1 MGTSKSRG
9 AVHVALTAD
18 DIIRQPGLHSAIR
31 QQCRIMQQ
39 TYDGNPRLASVF
51 GSQHRWLMG
60 QVALALYFRSC
71 SSGKGGSINS
81 AQVLDVVSRYGV
93 ASRNTADAF
102 LKEMLKY
109 GFARYVPAAADKR
122 TRPIEPT
129 EISLD
134 AIHGWI
140 GMHLATLDRLDHGR
154 RLETYL
160 GTPGA
165 LAALHPGIAEG
176 LLSSARVRKP
186 ERTFSLFTW
195 LNNGG
200 VIMDWLIAGIEE
212 IGAEAERVPTAIASI
227 AVMAQRLN
235 LSRTHLSRKLRDAEA
250 LGSIGWQ
257 GKRGESVMWVSSGF
271 RQEYAT
277 AQAVKLAIIDA
288 AFAEC
293 FQQTPDETV
302 PVMSRMAL
310 TATVPPSEA
319 RGL

>member
-1 MGTSKSRG
+1 M
-9 AVHVALTAD
+9 ALTAD
-18 DIIRQPGLHSAIR
+18 DIAGHPGLHSAIR
-31 QQCRIMQQ
+31 QQCRTMQQ
-39 TYDGNPRLASVF
+39 TYDGNPRLSSVF

-60 QVALALYFRSC
+60 QIALALHFRSH
-71 SSGKGGSINS
+71 SSGKGGSINI
-81 AQVLDVVSRYGV
+81 AKFLDAVSRHGV

-102 LKEMLKY
+102 LKEMVKY
-109 GFARYVPAAADKR
+109 GFARCVPGAADKR

-129 EISLD
+129 EISLE

-140 GMHLATLDRLDHGR
+140 AMHLATLDRLDRGR
-154 RLETYL
+154 RLEAYL

-176 LLSSARVRKP
+176 LLTSARVRQP

-212 IGAEAERVPTAIASI
+212 TDADVERVPTAISSI

-235 LSRTHLSRKLRDAEA
+235 LSRTHLSRKLRDAEV

-257 GKRGESVMWVSSGF
+257 GKRGESVMWVSAGF
-271 RQEYAT
+271 RREYAM
-277 AQAVKLAIIDA
+277 AQADKLAVIDA
-288 AFAEC
+288 AFDAC
-293 FQQTPDETV
+293 FRQAPAVGLPSV
-302 PVMSRMAL
+302 PRPPLGEAL
-310 TATVPPSEA
+310 YEA
-319 RGL
+319 GRSA

>member
-1 MGTSKSRG
+1 M
-9 AVHVALTAD
+9 
-18 DIIRQPGLHSAIR
+18 
-31 QQCRIMQQ
+31 
-39 TYDGNPRLASVF
+39 
-51 GSQHRWLMG
+51 
-60 QVALALYFRSC
+60 ALALHFRS
-71 SSGKGGSINS
+71 SASGKGRGVNS
-81 AQVLDVVSRYGV
+81 AQVLDAVSRHGV

-102 LKEMLKY
+102 MKEMLKY
-109 GFARYVPAAADKR
+109 GFARYMPGAADKR

-134 AIHGWI
+134 AIHGWV
-140 GMHLATLDRLDHGR
+140 GLHLATLDRLDRGR
-154 RLETYL
+154 RLQTFL

-212 IGAEAERVPTAIASI
+212 TDAEAERVPTAVGSI
-227 AVMAQRLN
+227 AAMAQRLN

-250 LGSIGWQ
+250 LGSIGWL

-271 RQEYAT
+271 RQEYAM

-288 AFAEC
+288 AFADC
-293 FQQTPDETV
+293 FRLEAGDTLPMI
-302 PVMSRMAL
+302 PR
-310 TATVPPSEA
+310 PPLGEA
-319 RGL
+319 VYEAA

>member
-1 MGTSKSRG
+1 M
-9 AVHVALTAD
+9 ALTAD
-18 DIIRQPGLHSAIR
+18 DIAGHRGLHTAIR
-31 QQCRIMQQ
+31 QQCRTMQQ
-39 TYDGNPRLASVF
+39 AYDGNPRLSSVF

-60 QVALALYFRSC
+60 QIALALHFRSRA
-71 SSGKGGSINS
+71 SGKDSGLNS
-81 AQVLDVVSRYGV
+81 ARLLDAVSRHGV

-102 LKEMLKY
+102 LKEMVKY
-109 GFARYVPAAADKR
+109 GFARYVAGAADRR

-129 EISLD
+129 EISLE

-140 GMHLATLDRLDHGR
+140 AMHLATLNRLDHGR
-154 RLETYL
+154 RLETFL

-176 LLSSARVRKP
+176 LLTSARVRQP

-212 IGAEAERVPTAIASI
+212 TDADVERVPTAISSI
-227 AVMAQRLN
+227 AAMAQRLN

-257 GKRGESVMWVSSGF
+257 GKRGESVMWVSAGF
-271 RQEYAT
+271 RREYAM

-288 AFAEC
+288 AFDAC
-293 FQQTPDETV
+293 FRQAPAVGLPIV
-302 PVMSRMAL
+302 PRPPRGEAL
-310 TATVPPSEA
+310 YEA
-319 RGL
+319 ARSA

>member
-1 MGTSKSRG
+1 M
-9 AVHVALTAD
+9 ALTVD
-18 DIIRQPGLHSAIR
+18 DIAGHPDLHVAIR
-31 QQCRIMQQ
+31 QQCRVMQQ
-39 TYDGNPRLASVF
+39 TYDSNPRLSSVF

-60 QVALALYFRSC
+60 QVTLALHFRSC
-71 SSGKGGSINS
+71 SSGKGGGINS
-81 AQVLDVVSRYGV
+81 AQVLDAVSRHGV

-109 GFARYVPAAADKR
+109 GFARYLPGAADKR

-129 EISLD
+129 ETSLE

-160 GTPGA
+160 GTPGT

-212 IGAEAERVPTAIASI
+212 IDAEAERVPTAIASI
-227 AVMAQRLN
+227 AVMAQRLS

-257 GKRGESVMWVSSGF
+257 GKRGESLMWVSSGF
-271 RQEYAT
+271 RQEYAM

-293 FQQTPDETV
+293 FPRTPNEAV
-302 PVMSRMAL
+302 PVMSRMPL